1 MGDVDIPVFRGIYM
15 GILPL
20 MLVSN
25 KIMAPLWNVLV
36 EVRLYCRNYV
46 LDKPVIKE
54 AHSNKCSDIRQR
66 RCSKIVALLDFILI
80 LVCRPFLDS
89 KFHDVIDK

>member
-1 MGDVDIPVFRGIYM
+1 MGDVDIPVFRGIHGYSSFNASIQRNP
-15 GILPL
+15 GPLLECSCRSTTILSKL
-20 MLVSN
+20 
-25 KIMAPLWNVLV
+25 
-36 EVRLYCRNYV
+36 R

-80 LVCRPFLDS
+80 LVCRQFLDS